1 MANRVTIY
9 LLTIFLSIST
19 ISCQTTHAEDL
30 YNETAAKILKKV
42 SDLQTTLSSI
52 SNNPDFSIEK
62 LSDQHQRLLMDAQNT
77 LGLSYRDTVPL
88 HIRGQDQS
96 QQFEILRLNRSSHPN
111 NIDPMPEPSQN
122 LMRLLDLSNEIKGNL
137 SQESSHL
144 SDNGVIIG
152 FKDAQQTSEV
162 TSQNPNEAFMETA
175 KVVTDLLDIKK
186 ILEST
191 GHGPSLLPPNEDP
204 LSNEV
209 NH

>member
-1 MANRVTIY
+1 MVNLVTIY
-9 LLTIFLSIST
+9 LLTICLSISKIT
-19 ISCQTTHAEDL
+19 CQTSHAEDL

-42 SDLQTTLSSI
+42 SDLQTTLTSI
-52 SNNPDFSIEK
+52 SRNPDFSIEK
-62 LSDQHQRLLMDAQNT
+62 LSDQHQMLLMDAQDT
-77 LGLSYRDTVPL
+77 LGSSYRDTIPL
-88 HIRGQDQS
+88 HIQGQDQS
-96 QQFEILRLNRSSHPN
+96 QQFEILRLNRSTQPN
-111 NIDPMPEPSQN
+111 NMDPTPEPSQN
-122 LMRLLDLSNEIKGNL
+122 LMRLLDLSNEIKDNL

-152 FKDAQQTSEV
+152 FEDAQQTLEV

-175 KVVTDLLDIKK
+175 KVMTDLLDIKK

-204 LSNEV
+204 LLNEV